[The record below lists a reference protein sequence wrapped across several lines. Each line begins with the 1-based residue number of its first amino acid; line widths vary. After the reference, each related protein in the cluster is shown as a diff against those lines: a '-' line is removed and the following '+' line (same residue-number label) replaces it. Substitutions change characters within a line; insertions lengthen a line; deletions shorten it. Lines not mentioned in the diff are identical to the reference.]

1 MLEVVKDFSVH
12 TDVFSSG
19 AVFHWADNDAIGVIN
34 VTHNDVIVAPAGNGG
49 ETSSEISSKEISRF
63 NNAQVDCFCSC
74 GRLEGVLGSTRCCK
88 ISGWDSTGRVD
99 LTFLRASLECPF
111 AVAKLVG
118 RCFEMSSA
126 VKPGQEEK

>member
-74 GRLEGVLGSTRCCK
+74 GRLEGGIRVHKVWQNFWLGQY
-88 ISGWDSTGRVD
+88 
-99 LTFLRASLECPF
+99 RAGGSDILAGKF
-111 AVAKLVG
+111 
-118 RCFEMSSA
+118 RMSFCSC
-126 VKPGQEEK
+126 